1 MLSETVVSLIITV
14 VIKEKAGHTG
24 PAFLELEA
32 SDLIATP
39 TEIATVARFLA

>member
-1 MLSETVVSLIITV
+1 MTVQEN
-14 VIKEKAGHTG
+14 KKAGNNAG
-24 PAFLELEA
+24 FYKLVA